1 MEATVENEARSEGVL
16 ESVSEAMAKQ
26 ILCDLLSVQATR
38 ARMLLD
44 KERRDGQQL
53 QRVLAVGGVISI
65 LLHVWL

>member
-1 MEATVENEARSEGVL
+1 ML
-16 ESVSEAMAKQ
+16 ESVSEAMAKH

-53 QRVLAVGGVISI
+53 QRILAASGVISI
-65 LLHVWL
+65 LLHVWF